1 MVMKRKINA
10 ITTTKVM
17 KRIIA
22 MLTIATASTV
32 TMWADTWSLD
42 SCINYAV
49 EHNLTVKTRQND
61 IESSKLSVTSAKS
74 QLLPNVS
81 ASAGQSWSIGRGLTA
96 ENTYANRNTSNTQ
109 WGASF
114 TLPVFN
120 GLSTVRQI
128 QLAKAN
134 LSTVIE
140 QYAATKDD
148 ITLNV
153 ITAYLQ
159 VLYNRE
165 LHEVAL
171 NQVELSTY
179 ELTRQRALLEAGK
192 IPEVDLLEAES
203 QLAQDKL
210 QATTTA
216 NDTRLALV
224 DLAQLLELDD
234 IDNFDITTL
243 DGEEQPILPAESVY
257 NNALNINHTL
267 KAARGEIAAAERNIS
282 VAQSGYIPRLSFNAG
297 IGSSYYTVTGM
308 EHPSFSRQMKDNFNT
323 YFGFSLSIPIF
334 DGLSTRN
341 SVKRARVQHVAS
353 KLQYQDA
360 ENRLYKTIQQA
371 YYQAVSAQE
380 RSKSCLIAE
389 DAANKA
395 FEAMREK
402 YNLGRATP
410 SEYEQAKNKALRTT
424 AERIQAHYELILR
437 TRILNFYD
445 TGRY

>member
-1 MVMKRKINA
+1 
-10 ITTTKVM
+10 
-17 KRIIA
+17 
-22 MLTIATASTV
+22 
-32 TMWADTWSLD
+32 
-42 SCINYAV
+42 
-49 EHNLTVKTRQND
+49 
-61 IESSKLSVTSAKS
+61 
-74 QLLPNVS
+74 
-81 ASAGQSWSIGRGLTA
+81 
-96 ENTYANRNTSNTQ
+96 
-109 WGASF
+109 
-114 TLPVFN
+114 
-120 GLSTVRQI
+120 
-128 QLAKAN
+128 
-134 LSTVIE
+134 
-140 QYAATKDD
+140 
-148 ITLNV
+148 
-153 ITAYLQ
+153 
-159 VLYNRE
+159 
-165 LHEVAL
+165 
-171 NQVELSTY
+171 
-179 ELTRQRALLEAGK
+179 
-192 IPEVDLLEAES
+192 
-203 QLAQDKL
+203 
-210 QATTTA
+210 TA

>member
-140 QYAATKDD
+140 QYAAAKDD

-159 VLYNRE
+159 VLYNR
-165 LHEVAL
+165 
-171 NQVELSTY
+171 ELSTY